1 MSDDKYVVKPL
12 VSALYVMEALRSAG
26 VPMTL
31 SQLSDLT
38 GVPKTTSFRY
48 LKTLVLMGYAVHQ
61 PGNKYTL
68 GPAAFALGGDDN
80 KETTLENV
88 ARGEMEA
95 LVDELGETVNLGMPK
110 GKHIHY
116 IAILEAKRA
125 LRLKAESGDADC
137 FHSTALGKAM
147 IAFMPKEQIDFHLK
161 SRLPR
166 FTEHTLTNRRDLDR
180 ALTMVRHYGYAID
193 REENEIGCVCYAA
206 PIFGWGES
214 PIAAISVSIP
224 SPRLSDELDV
234 RVPER
239 VKSSARSITERLR
252 RLPMS
257 PVQKEDFK
265 SRRGSGGQAVVRGG

>member
-1 MSDDKYVVKPL
+1 MSEDKYIVKPL
-12 VSALYVMEALRSAG
+12 VSAIYVMEALRSVG

-31 SQLSDLT
+31 SQVSEIT
-38 GVPKTTSFRY
+38 GVSKTTSFRY
-48 LKTLVLMGYAVHQ
+48 LKTLVLMGYAVLQ

-80 KETTLENV
+80 KETALENV
-88 ARGEMEA
+88 AKGEMET
-95 LVDELGETVNLGMPK
+95 LVHEFGETVNLGMPK

-116 IAILEAKRA
+116 IAILEPKRA

-147 IAFMPKEQIDFHLK
+147 IAFMPKEQVDFHLK

-166 FTEHTLTNRRDLDR
+166 FTDHTLTSRRQLDQ
-180 ALTMVRHYGYAID
+180 ALTMVRRYGYAID

-224 SPRLSDELDV
+224 SPRLNDDLDL

-239 VKSSARSITERLR
+239 VKSSASSITEKLR

-257 PVQKEDFK
+257 TDQMSNLK
-265 SRRGSGGQAVVRGG
+265 SRRGSGSAVRT